1 MEKKKNK
8 QTHALK
14 KSHRFLNA
22 QQVCAFG
29 SVLFKNSE
37 DELVSSA
44 ADAVDLRENYYNKV
58 KLTGLSSP

>member
-1 MEKKKNK
+1 MEKKKTNK
-8 QTHALK
+8 HTRSK
-14 KSHRFLNA
+14 KVIGFLNA

-44 ADAVDLRENYYNKV
+44 ADAIDLRENYYNKV